1 MGVQLLA
8 RASVVVA
15 LLAAAPCASAD
26 QQLAQEQQPFIAAS
40 HGDVIVWSSYD
51 AVGQHYRLVTLSGGV
66 AAPLPIAPR
75 PQAFDV
81 SLGPGENGSPVAVY
95 SRCTG
100 KTPPIY
106 TEGGASHASSG
117 CDIYRYDFASS
128 QERKVESVS
137 SATFSETQPSIRG
150 RRIAFVRELSPR
162 GRQVVRNAVY
172 IGATTGTRKPR
183 RQPNPRSPRG
193 GQVEGVSLTSRGL
206 LFVWRRVERIEP
218 VSHTILVRAAG
229 RRAVELDR
237 IGSGGAAYGQL
248 LRPSVRG
255 SHVYYGRQ
263 VDGRGRIWRVRIS
276 GGPFAVGRGITA
288 NSISP
293 LDSGPFLLSNS
304 LGGAC
309 LLNILYPPSASL
321 CTLTVTDPVSFKRHR
336 RPRGE
341 QT

>member
-1 MGVQLLA
+1 VKLLTFA
-8 RASVVVA
+8 CLFAVA
-15 LLAAAPCASAD
+15 LAVVPSASAD
-26 QQLAQEQQPFIAAS
+26 QQLAEEQQAFIAAA

-51 AVGQHYRLVTLSGGV
+51 AAGQHYRLMTLSGST
-66 AAPLPIAPR
+66 ATPLPIAPR
-75 PQAFDV
+75 PEAFDV

-137 SATFSETQPSIRG
+137 SARLSETQPSIRG
-150 RRIAFVRELSPR
+150 RRIAFVRELRPR
-162 GRQVVRNAVY
+162 GREVVRNAVY
-172 IGATTGTRKPR
+172 TGSTTGTRKPR
-183 RQPNPRSPRG
+183 RRPNPRSPRG

-218 VSHTILVRAAG
+218 VSHPILVRAVG
-229 RRAVELDR
+229 RRALELDR

-255 SHVYYGRQ
+255 GHVYYGRQ
-263 VDGRGRIWRVRIS
+263 VDGRGRIWRVRIR
-276 GGPFAVGRGITA
+276 GGSFAVGRGITA

-293 LDSGPFLLSNS
+293 LDSGAFVLSNS

-309 LLNILYPPSASL
+309 LLNIFNPPSTSL